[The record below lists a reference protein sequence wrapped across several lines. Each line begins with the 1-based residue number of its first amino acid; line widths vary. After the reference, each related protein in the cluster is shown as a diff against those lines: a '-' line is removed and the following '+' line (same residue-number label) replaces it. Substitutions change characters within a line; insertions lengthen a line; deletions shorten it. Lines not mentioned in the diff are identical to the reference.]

1 LKCCQQKHTKQKKKW
16 LSFRLFLWRTHISTN
31 AMWWQPNSS
40 TVSAAH
46 SIVMMI

>member
-1 LKCCQQKHTKQKKKW
+1 MLPAETHKTETKKW
-16 LSFRLFLWRTHISTN
+16 LLFRLFLWRTHISTN